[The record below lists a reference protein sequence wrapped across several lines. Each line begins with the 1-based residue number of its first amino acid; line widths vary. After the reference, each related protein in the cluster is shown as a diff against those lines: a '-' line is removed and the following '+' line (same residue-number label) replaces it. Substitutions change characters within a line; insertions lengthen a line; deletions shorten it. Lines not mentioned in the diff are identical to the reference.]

1 MTEAWE
7 PPRLSGRTWRVG
19 KAGPEVRWRKESQAE
34 VKRDRSHSPA
44 LGRKRGM
51 WSPGPPSEWPY
62 STHLLAQLSKN
73 NHYGFTAFCCCCFLI
88 IVPSHLACFTYY
100 CLIFP
105 QIFLSLSTI
114 HMSSPC
120 PSTPVCLPH
129 TRGQTCVCAWQ
140 PQRAGPA
147 CLNPC
152 PVIRAP
158 THPLGTAPDG
168 RPCAPIHRDARCHP
182 PTSPLVYLL
191 LTIFPAKLTSTKG
204 STKFFLLLSKPKIC
218 LTLSITAS
226 STEEKDMLITA
237 CPLSIFKTPTS
248 HLCLPRVR
256 GLFSPGERPWTPQ
269 PRVLGEEGHLQ
280 TAAPEGSV
288 LLLCPAPNSWFTVPP
303 VFKGILNGSN

>member
-1 MTEAWE
+1 MAEAWE

-19 KAGPEVRWRKESQAE
+19 KAGPEVRWRKESQRKSRGTGATA
-34 VKRDRSHSPA
+34 RRWA
-44 LGRKRGM
+44 GRKRGM

-62 STHLLAQLSKN
+62 STQLLAQLSKN
-73 NHYGFTAFCCCCFLI
+73 NHYGFTAFCCCFLI

-114 HMSSPC
+114 HTSSPY
-120 PSTPVCLPH
+120 PSTPVYLPH
-129 TRGQTCVCAWQ
+129 THGQTCVCAWQ

-147 CLNPC
+147 CLSPC

-158 THPLGTAPDG
+158 THPLGTAPNG

-256 GLFSPGERPWTPQ
+256 GL
-269 PRVLGEEGHLQ
+269 PRREAMDPSAQ
-280 TAAPEGSV
+280 GSGGGG
-288 LLLCPAPNSWFTVPP
+288 PSPNS
-303 VFKGILNGSN
+303 SS